1 MHFFSGLRLET
12 CRTVLLIGASLA
24 LVNEGWS
31 QRSWERAP
39 IPDPNPPPMPN
50 YEDRQE
56 RSAGPQF
63 SRKHGYYREAFQLT
77 LSSPDSEA
85 EIRYTTDGSVP
96 LPEEGETDQAGRR
109 YQEPIAV
116 DRTSWITAV
125 SRVPGKKPS
134 VPVTRTYLFLDDILK
149 QSLESAIADGW
160 PARPENGKRMDYGL
174 NRSIVEEFDRQE
186 WEEAFNQI
194 DTLSMVAPQ
203 GHFTDPNYGIY
214 TNPRGRGK
222 DWERY
227 VSLELIKNDGSE
239 GFQVGSGMRI
249 RGGFTRNRYFVK
261 HGFRLFFRNRYGA
274 GKLRYKL
281 FGDEGADRYDKMDLR
296 TAQNYSWAMSR
307 SRERGK
313 ENTYV
318 REVFCRDT
326 QRDLG
331 SAYTR
336 SRYYHLFLNG
346 QFWGIYQTEERPEA
360 AYGATYLGGD
370 RDDYDT
376 VKCASSP
383 GHHLVEATDGNLDS
397 WKELWENARA
407 LAKDPRDE
415 IYARLTGM
423 TPDLTGPSGEPALV
437 EVDNLINYMLVHFYS
452 GNSDSPL
459 SRFMD
464 NRRANNWFAIRNRKG
479 KDGFRFF
486 VHDAEHTL
494 GTPTSENDRTGPYRS
509 GNQDRFEFSNPQWLH
524 QDLMS
529 HPSYRRRFGE
539 LAQRHLTGGGAL
551 TTEPC
556 LARFEARANQI
567 DKAMKAQSARWGDA
581 SNRTGDGNTIDDWRE
596 CIRWVIEEVIP
607 EREYEVIRQLTEDR
621 LYPPFSESSEQGS

>member
-1 MHFFSGLRLET
+1 MNFFSGLRLET
-12 CRTVLLIGASLA
+12 RRTVLLLGASFA

-31 QRSWERAP
+31 QRWERAP

-56 RSAGPQF
+56 RTAGPQF
-63 SRKHGYYREAFQLT
+63 SRKHGYYREAFRLT

-85 EIRYTTDGSVP
+85 EIWYTTDGSVP
-96 LPEEGETDQAGRR
+96 LPEEGETDNAGRR

-149 QSLESAIADGW
+149 QSSESAIADGW

-239 GFQVGSGMRI
+239 GFQVGTGMRI

-281 FGDEGADRYDKMDLR
+281 FEDEGADRYDKMDLR

-346 QFWGIYQTEERPEA
+346 QYWGIYQTEERPEA

-415 IYARLTGM
+415 IYARLTGL
-423 TPDLTGPSGEPALV
+423 TPDLTGPSGGPALV
-437 EVDNLINYMLVHFYS
+437 EVDNLINYMLIHFYS

-509 GNQDRFEFSNPQWLH
+509 SNQDRFEFSNPQWLH

-539 LAQRHLTGGGAL
+539 LAQWHLTGGGAL

-607 EREYEVIRQLTEDR
+607 EREYEVIRQLKEDR
-621 LYPPFSESSEQGS
+621 LYPPLGESSEQGS